1 MPDGHAESR
10 ITKSGENPMNTN
22 FGGMKRI
29 EADAA
34 MTQQVGDIVET
45 KFANPHLG
53 DGVNEELNQ
62 L

>member
-1 MPDGHAESR
+1 MAKIRWRKTAKIEFTQILDDL
-10 ITKSGENPMNTN
+10 N
-22 FGGMKRI
+22 RI

-34 MTQQVGDIVET
+34 MTQQVGEIVET
-45 KFANPHLG
+45 KFANPQLG